1 MARKQKTI
9 HYIYKTTC
17 VITGRW
23 YIGMHSAY
31 ELNDGYM
38 GSGIVLR
45 RSLRKYGKE
54 NHILEILE
62 FLPTR
67 ELLAEREKEIV
78 DKELI
83 NDSLCM
89 NLALGGTGFLN
100 EEHLEKCSKAGN
112 KKFVERLRSD
122 EDFYK
127 IHSERSSITMKAT
140 RAKGKIISPNW
151 TGKKHSEETI
161 QLMRELHKGKNVG
174 ESNSQYGT
182 CWITKDGINKKI
194 KKEDLDNWKVNGWSQ
209 GRK

>member
-83 NDSLCM
+83 NDSLS
-89 NLALGGTGFLN
+89 T
-100 EEHLEKCSKAGN
+100 
-112 KKFVERLRSD
+112 
-122 EDFYK
+122 
-127 IHSERSSITMKAT
+127 
-140 RAKGKIISPNW
+140 IS
-151 TGKKHSEETI
+151 
-161 QLMRELHKGKNVG
+161 
-174 ESNSQYGT
+174 
-182 CWITKDGINKKI
+182 
-194 KKEDLDNWKVNGWSQ
+194 
-209 GRK
+209 